1 MTSRTRLWVLLVSTP
16 VIAFTLVG
24 GYLGQAMAAKDD
36 TLQHLRV
43 FEDVVSLVLNNYVEE
58 VDVKQAMRGAMRGLA
73 DGLDVDS
80 AFLTPELVKTFESN
94 TSAGP
99 ADVGVDIVRQ
109 YYLRIVSAREGSPA
123 AKAGL
128 RSGDY
133 IRAIDGKATRDM
145 SAFEGARL
153 LHGAA
158 GSKVTL
164 LVIRGNAADPHEV
177 SLTRERPAGADV
189 TSKMAEPGTGYVRI
203 HEFTRDS
210 PARVRQAFEAL
221 GKTGAQRFIV
231 DIRGTSRGDL
241 DDGLAA
247 ARLFVKMGTLAVK
260 QSKTTKETV
269 TTTAGDGV
277 ITSRVVLLTNPGTSG
292 AAEVFAAALDGNKRA
307 ELVGERT
314 LGRTARQRLVKL
326 PDGSGMLLSVIRYQ
340 TPDGKEIHEK
350 GLMPEVAVD
359 EPDVEFGSVPPAG
372 DPLLER
378 ALKVVAGEVTEK
390 AAEKK
395 AA

>member
-1 MTSRTRLWVLLVSTP
+1 MTSRTRFWVLLISTP
-16 VIAFTLVG
+16 VIAFTLIG

-73 DGLDVDS
+73 DGLDADS

-94 TSAGP
+94 TNPGA
-99 ADVGVDIVRQ
+99 ADIGVEVVRQ
-109 YYLRIVSAREGSPA
+109 YYLRVVSARDGSPA

-158 GSKVTL
+158 GTKVML
-164 LVIRGNAADPHEV
+164 LVIRGNAADPHEMTLV
-177 SLTRERPAGADV
+177 RERPAGVDV
-189 TSKMAEPGTGYVRI
+189 SSKMADATTGYVRI
-203 HEFTRDS
+203 QEFS
-210 PARVRQAFEAL
+210 KESSARIKQAFDAL
-221 GKTGAQRFIV
+221 AKTGASRYIV
-231 DIRGTSRGDL
+231 DLRGNAHGDL

-247 ARLFVKMGTLAVK
+247 ARLFVKSGTLSVK
-260 QSKTTKETV
+260 QSKAAKEPV
-269 TTTAGDGV
+269 TAAAGDGT
-277 ITSRVVLLTNPGTSG
+277 ITSKIVLLTNPGTSG
-292 AAEVFAAALDGNKRA
+292 AAEVFAAALVGNKRA
-307 ELVGERT
+307 EAVGERT
-314 LGRTARQRLVKL
+314 LGRTARQKLVKL
-326 PDGSGMLLSVIRYQ
+326 PDGSGLLLSTIRYQ
-340 TPDGKEIHEK
+340 TPDGKELHEK
-350 GLMPEVAVD
+350 GLAPEVEVD
-359 EPDVEFGSVPPAG
+359 EPDVEFGSTPPPG
-372 DPLLER
+372 DPILDR
-378 ALKVVAGEVTEK
+378 ALKVVAGEAT
-390 AAEKK
+390 AEKK